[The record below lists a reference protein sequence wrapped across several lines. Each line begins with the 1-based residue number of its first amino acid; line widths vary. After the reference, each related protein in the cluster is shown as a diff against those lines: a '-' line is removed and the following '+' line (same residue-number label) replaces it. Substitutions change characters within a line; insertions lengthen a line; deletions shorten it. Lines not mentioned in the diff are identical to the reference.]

1 VVSRWVFLWHIGVLK
16 KSKLFNLLA
25 RMNLDSAFLK
35 PQAWLSSPMSL
46 AVPLM
51 FALVS
56 LGLVGCSAIQK
67 ENVSDASIPG
77 RSQKVWQPE
86 DQLKW
91 ETVKLP
97 GKQDTQYAIIQ
108 HNEHSSLQ
116 AQAQSSASML
126 RKTMHVPAD
135 QLKALAFTWQ
145 VPHLIANADMAQR
158 DFDDSP
164 VRLVLAFEGDRNQ
177 FSAKNA
183 MLNELTQVITGQPMP
198 YATLMYVWCNKR
210 PVGSV
215 IENPRTDRIRKIVV
229 ESGSGRLNQWLSYER
244 NIRAD
249 FEKAFGE
256 APGALIGIG
265 LMTDTDN
272 TRSKALAW
280 YGPIELK

>member
-1 VVSRWVFLWHIGVLK
+1 
-16 KSKLFNLLA
+16 
-25 RMNLDSAFLK
+25 
-35 PQAWLSSPMSL
+35 
-46 AVPLM
+46 
-51 FALVS
+51 
-56 LGLVGCSAIQK
+56 
-67 ENVSDASIPG
+67 
-77 RSQKVWQPE
+77 
-86 DQLKW
+86 
-91 ETVKLP
+91 
-97 GKQDTQYAIIQ
+97 
-108 HNEHSSLQ
+108 
-116 AQAQSSASML
+116 ML
-126 RKTMHVPAD
+126 RKTLHVPAD

-210 PVGSV
+210 PVDTV
-215 IENPRTDRIRKIVV
+215 IQNPRTDRIRKIVV
-229 ESGSGRLNQWLSYER
+229 ESGSGRLNQWLTYER

-256 APGALIGIG
+256 APGALVGIG

>member
-1 VVSRWVFLWHIGVLK
+1 MNQEILLTPKVVWC
-16 KSKLFNLLA
+16 
-25 RMNLDSAFLK
+25 AF
-35 PQAWLSSPMSL
+35 SL
-46 AVPLM
+46 ALICT
-51 FALVS
+51 
-56 LGLVGCSAIQK
+56 GLAGCGSIQNK
-67 ENVSDASIPG
+67 TISSITD
-77 RSQKVWQPE
+77 KLTVWQPE

-97 GKQDTQYAIIQ
+97 GKQDTQYALIQ
-108 HNEHSSLQ
+108 HNAHSSLQ

-126 RKTMHVPAD
+126 RKTLHVPAD

-164 VRLVLAFEGDRNQ
+164 VRLVLAFEGDRAQ

-210 PVGSV
+210 PVDTV
-215 IENPRTDRIRKIVV
+215 IQNPRTDRIRKIVV